1 MVVMLT
7 VLAWTFR
14 PPRWRLPEFQ
24 SGALCRRVLAGLR
37 PGPSEG
43 QEQMMDQQGRL
54 PENHTAGSTPRRAVV
69 RSAAWSIPVIAAA
82 VAAPQAAASGAGVDA
97 AAWTDAEFLD
107 GGPLARIVGGVVAGP
122 TSGGQI
128 PAGVLLTLT
137 VDVTLVRETAI
148 AVSGVVVDPRL
159 TLTSAVPQT
168 MTGSEPI
175 TLTARTLTPLA
186 VGVPPATVSLT
197 VGPSTAINAAHVW
210 AFISNV
216 PGDVDSSNDVSE
228 ASVGLL

>member
-1 MVVMLT
+1 
-7 VLAWTFR
+7 
-14 PPRWRLPEFQ
+14 
-24 SGALCRRVLAGLR
+24 
-37 PGPSEG
+37 
-43 QEQMMDQQGRL
+43 MMDQQGL
-54 PENHTAGSTPRRAVV
+54 SPESGTSAGTPRRAVV

-107 GGPLARIVGGVVAGP
+107 GGPLARLAGGVVAGP

-137 VDVTLVRETAI
+137 VDVTLARETAI

-175 TLTARTLTPLA
+175 TLTATTLTPLA
-186 VGVPPATVSLT
+186 IGVPPATVSLT
-197 VGPSTAINAAHVW
+197 VGPSTAINEAHISAV
-210 AFISNV
+210 ISNV
-216 PGDVDSSNDVSE
+216 PGDADSSNDVSE
-228 ASVGLL
+228 TGVGLL